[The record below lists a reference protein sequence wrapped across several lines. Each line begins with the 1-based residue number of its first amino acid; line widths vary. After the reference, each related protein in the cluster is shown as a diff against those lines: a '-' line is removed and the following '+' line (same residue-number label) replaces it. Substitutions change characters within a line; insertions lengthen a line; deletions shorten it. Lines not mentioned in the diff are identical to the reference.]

1 MKARNIPSIIVR
13 ILISAVLIFLLFY
26 SMLPAVNPKDKNFF
40 VFLILCIL
48 IFLVVNFLSYTKD
61 FLQTLGSG
69 RGVEMVRDETTGQFV
84 FRKSSGKKSRVSMGK
99 PLKYGF
105 IAIGLIIIF
114 MTVASLLGIQFF
126 NATRYRDLI
135 VIENGDFAE
144 DVAELNMSQIPVV
157 DKDTASRLGSR
168 KLGEMTE
175 LVSQFE
181 IQNDY
186 TQINYNGAPVRVTPL
201 RYADPIKWLFNHKEG
216 LPAYLTVDMVTQE
229 TNLVW
234 LDQGMKYSPSE
245 YFFRNIY
252 RYIRFKYPTKIFE
265 TVSFEIDD
273 NGTPYWIAPTITY
286 RVGWWDGK
294 DVGGAVLVNAVTGES
309 QWYAKEDVPQWV
321 DQLYYA
327 DLLIHQLDDN
337 GKFQHGYLNSVF
349 GQKDVRRTTYG
360 YNYMAI
366 NDDVYLY
373 TGMSSVTADE
383 SNIGFVLVNCRTKET
398 KFYTVPGAT
407 ETSAMASAQGQ
418 VQHLNYTATF
428 PLLLNISDRP
438 TYFIS
443 LKDNAGLVKMYA
455 FVDVEQYQIV
465 GTGQTIDEAKSNYRK
480 ALNLEDV
487 EVKEETES
495 AHASGTVAS
504 VASAVVS
511 GNTCYYFT
519 LEGDPNVYT
528 AFIDVNE
535 RLPFMTAG
543 SVLDFSYTE
552 EGTVRNVTELTQIKN
567 PGGGA
572 DTNAA
577 EPVVENADENAGEN
591 AAEHADA
598 IADENTGENAN
609 TGEDAGA
616 DPDVNTEAGFSGSAG
631 SDPGETARESS
642 DHRAGETPDGNAL

>member
-1 MKARNIPSIIVR
+1 MKAKNISSMVIR
-13 ILISAVLIFLLFY
+13 ILVSAALMFLLFY
-26 SMLPAVNPKDKNFF
+26 SMLPAVNLKDKNFL

-48 IFLVVNFLSYTKD
+48 IFLVVNFLSYMKD

-69 RGVEMVRDETTGQFV
+69 RGVQMVKDEETGQFV
-84 FRKSSGKKSRVSMGK
+84 FRRNSSQKSSVSLGR

-105 IAIGLIIIF
+105 ITIGVIIIL
-114 MTVASLLGIQFF
+114 MTAASLMGLQFF
-126 NATRYRDLI
+126 NATRYRDL
-135 VIENGDFAE
+135 VAIENGDFSQ

-186 TQINYNGAPVRVTPL
+186 TQINYKGSPYRVTPL
-201 RYADPIKWLFNHKEG
+201 RYADPVKWLFNHKEG

-234 LDQGMKYSPSE
+234 LENGMRYSPSE

-252 RYIRFKYPTKIFE
+252 RYIRFKYPTKMFE

-273 NGTPYWIAPTITY
+273 SGTPYWIAPTITY
-286 RVGWWDGK
+286 RIGWWDGK
-294 DVGGAVLVNAVTGES
+294 DIDGAVLVNAVTGES
-309 QWYAKEDVPQWV
+309 QWYPKEEVPQWV

-327 DLLIHQLDDN
+327 ELLIGQLDDN
-337 GKFQHGYLNSVF
+337 GRFQHGYINSVF
-349 GQKDVRRTTYG
+349 GQRDVRRTTYG

-418 VQHLNYTATF
+418 VQHLNYSATF
-428 PLLLNISDRP
+428 PLLLNISNRP
-438 TYFIS
+438 TYFLS

-465 GTGQTIDEAKSNYRK
+465 GTGQTIDEAKRNYRK
-480 ALNLEDV
+480 ALNLEEV
-487 EVKEETES
+487 EVQEPADSTEIT
-495 AHASGTVAS
+495 GTVAS
-504 VASAVVS
+504 LANAVVS

-519 LEGDPNVYT
+519 LEGDSQVYT
-528 AFIDVNE
+528 AFVDIHE
-535 RLPFMTAG
+535 KLPFMQPGAEL
-543 SVLDFSYTE
+543 SFSYSE
-552 EGTVRNVTELTQIKN
+552 DGAVRRVTEVHELIL
-567 PGGGA
+567 PDGA
-572 DTNAA
+572 SASSQPAASLEAAQAPAEPALSQPESMDETFPAGKTADAEAEQTAA
-577 EPVVENADENAGEN
+577 EQ
-591 AAEHADA
+591 
-598 IADENTGENAN
+598 
-609 TGEDAGA
+609 
-616 DPDVNTEAGFSGSAG
+616 
-631 SDPGETARESS
+631 
-642 DHRAGETPDGNAL
+642 

>member
-1 MKARNIPSIIVR
+1 MKAKNISSMVIR
-13 ILISAVLIFLLFY
+13 ILVSAVLMFLLFY
-26 SMLPAVNPKDKNFF
+26 SMLPAVNLRDKNFL

-69 RGVEMVRDETTGQFV
+69 RGVQMVKDEETGQFV
-84 FRKSSGKKSRVSMGK
+84 FRRNSGKRSGVSLGR

-105 IAIGLIIIF
+105 IAIGLIIIL
-114 MTVASLLGIQFF
+114 MTVASLLGLQFF

-135 VIENGDFAE
+135 TIEEGDFAQ

-181 IQNDY
+181 IQDDY
-186 TQINYNGAPVRVTPL
+186 TQINYKGSPYRVTPL
-201 RYADPIKWLFNHKEG
+201 RYADPVKWLFNHKEG

-234 LDQGMKYSPSE
+234 LENGMRYSPSE

-252 RYIRFKYPTKIFE
+252 RYIRFKYPTKMFE

-273 NGTPYWIAPTITY
+273 NGTPYWIAPTISY
-286 RVGWWDGK
+286 RIGWWDGK
-294 DVGGAVLVNAVTGES
+294 DIDGAVLVNAVTGES
-309 QWYAKEDVPQWV
+309 EWYAKEDVPQWV

-327 DLLIHQLDDN
+327 ELLIGQLDDN
-337 GKFQHGYLNSVF
+337 GRFQHGYINSVF

-418 VQHLNYTATF
+418 VQHLNYSAAF
-428 PLLLNISDRP
+428 PLLLNISNRP
-438 TYFIS
+438 TYFLS

-487 EVKEETES
+487 DVQEPVDSTEI
-495 AHASGTVAS
+495 SGTVAS
-504 VASAVVS
+504 LASAVVS

-519 LEGDPNVYT
+519 LEGDSQVYT
-528 AFIDVNE
+528 ASVDIHE
-535 RLPFMTAG
+535 KLPFMQPGAEL
-543 SVLDFSYTE
+543 SFSYAE
-552 EGTVRNVTELTQIKN
+552 DGAVRRVTEVHELTLPDSGEISSQTEA
-567 PGGGA
+567 PEA
-572 DTNAA
+572 DSSQPETSEEVSQADGEA
-577 EPVVENADENAGEN
+577 ELHQGESVTETFPADE
-591 AAEHADA
+591 AADS
-598 IADENTGENAN
+598 
-609 TGEDAGA
+609 
-616 DPDVNTEAGFSGSAG
+616 EAGQ
-631 SDPGETARESS
+631 
-642 DHRAGETPDGNAL
+642 PDEQPADGQ

>member
-1 MKARNIPSIIVR
+1 MKAKNISSMVIR
-13 ILISAVLIFLLFY
+13 ILVSAVLMFLLFY
-26 SMLPAVNPKDKNFF
+26 SMLPAVNLRDKNFL

-69 RGVEMVRDETTGQFV
+69 RGVQMVKDEETGQFV
-84 FRKSSGKKSRVSMGK
+84 FRRNSGKRSGVSLGR

-105 IAIGLIIIF
+105 IAIGLIIIL
-114 MTVASLLGIQFF
+114 MTVASLLGLQFF

-135 VIENGDFAE
+135 TIEDGDFAQ

-181 IQNDY
+181 IQDDY
-186 TQINYNGAPVRVTPL
+186 TQINYKGSPYRVTPL

-234 LDQGMKYSPSE
+234 LENGMRYSPSE

-252 RYIRFKYPTKIFE
+252 RYIRFKYPTKMFE

-273 NGTPYWIAPTITY
+273 NGTPYWIAPTISY
-286 RVGWWDGK
+286 RIGWWDGK
-294 DVGGAVLVNAVTGES
+294 DIDGAVLVNAVTGES
-309 QWYAKEDVPQWV
+309 EWYAKEDVPQWV

-327 DLLIHQLDDN
+327 ELLIGQLDDN
-337 GKFQHGYLNSVF
+337 GRFQHGYINSVF

-418 VQHLNYTATF
+418 VQHLNYSATF
-428 PLLLNISDRP
+428 PLLLNISNRP
-438 TYFIS
+438 TYFLS

-487 EVKEETES
+487 EVQELVDSTEI
-495 AHASGTVAS
+495 SGTVAS
-504 VASAVVS
+504 LASAVVS

-519 LEGDPNVYT
+519 LEGDSQVYT
-528 AFIDVNE
+528 ASVDIHE
-535 RLPFMTAG
+535 KLPFMQPGAEL
-543 SVLDFSYTE
+543 SFSYAE
-552 EGTVRNVTELTQIKN
+552 DGAVRRVTEVHELTL
-567 PGGGA
+567 
-572 DTNAA
+572 
-577 EPVVENADENAGEN
+577 
-591 AAEHADA
+591 
-598 IADENTGENAN
+598 
-609 TGEDAGA
+609 
-616 DPDVNTEAGFSGSAG
+616 PDSGDISSQTEAPEADSIQ
-631 SDPGETARESS
+631 PETSEEVSPADSEARQP
-642 DHRAGETPDGNAL
+642 ADGQ

>member
-1 MKARNIPSIIVR
+1 MKAKNISSMVIR
-13 ILISAVLIFLLFY
+13 ILVSAALMFLLFY
-26 SMLPAVNPKDKNFF
+26 SMLPAVNLRDKNFL

-69 RGVEMVRDETTGQFV
+69 RGVQMVKNEETGQFV
-84 FRKSSGKKSRVSMGK
+84 FRRNSGKRSGVSLGR

-105 IAIGLIIIF
+105 IAIGLIIIL
-114 MTVASLLGIQFF
+114 MTVASLLGLQFF

-135 VIENGDFAE
+135 TIEDGDFAQ

-181 IQNDY
+181 IQDDY
-186 TQINYNGAPVRVTPL
+186 TQINYKGSPYRVTPL

-234 LDQGMKYSPSE
+234 LENGMRYSPSE
-245 YFFRNIY
+245 YFFRNIN
-252 RYIRFKYPTKIFE
+252 RYIRFKYPTKMFE

-273 NGTPYWIAPTITY
+273 NGTPYWIAPTISY
-286 RVGWWDGK
+286 RIGWWDGK
-294 DVGGAVLVNAVTGES
+294 DIDGAVLVNAVTGES
-309 QWYAKEDVPQWV
+309 EWYAKEDVPQWV

-327 DLLIHQLDDN
+327 ELLIGQLDDN
-337 GKFQHGYLNSVF
+337 GRFQHGYINSVF

-418 VQHLNYTATF
+418 VQHLNYSATF
-428 PLLLNISDRP
+428 PLLLNISNRP
-438 TYFIS
+438 TYFLS

-487 EVKEETES
+487 EVQELVDSTEI
-495 AHASGTVAS
+495 SGTVAS
-504 VASAVVS
+504 LASAVVS

-519 LEGDPNVYT
+519 LEGDSQVYT
-528 AFIDVNE
+528 ASVDIHE
-535 RLPFMTAG
+535 KLPFMQPGAEL
-543 SVLDFSYTE
+543 SFSYAE
-552 EGTVRNVTELTQIKN
+552 DGAVRRVTEVHEL
-567 PGGGA
+567 A
-572 DTNAA
+572 L
-577 EPVVENADENAGEN
+577 
-591 AAEHADA
+591 
-598 IADENTGENAN
+598 
-609 TGEDAGA
+609 
-616 DPDVNTEAGFSGSAG
+616 PDSGDISSQTEAPEADSIQPETSEEVSPADSEAG
-631 SDPGETARESS
+631 QPA
-642 DHRAGETPDGNAL
+642 DGQ

>member
-1 MKARNIPSIIVR
+1 MKAKNISSMVIR
-13 ILISAVLIFLLFY
+13 ILVSAALMFLLFY
-26 SMLPAVNPKDKNFF
+26 SMLPAVNLRDKNFL

-69 RGVEMVRDETTGQFV
+69 RGVQMVKDEETGQFV
-84 FRKSSGKKSRVSMGK
+84 FRRNSGKRSGVSLGR

-105 IAIGLIIIF
+105 IAIGLIIIL
-114 MTVASLLGIQFF
+114 MTVASLLGLQFF

-135 VIENGDFAE
+135 TIEDGDFAQ

-181 IQNDY
+181 IQDDY
-186 TQINYNGAPVRVTPL
+186 TQINYKGSPYRVTPL

-234 LDQGMKYSPSE
+234 LENGMRYSPSE

-252 RYIRFKYPTKIFE
+252 RYIRFKYPTKMFE

-273 NGTPYWIAPTITY
+273 NETPYWIAPTISY
-286 RVGWWDGK
+286 RIGWWDGK
-294 DVGGAVLVNAVTGES
+294 DIDGAVLVNAVTGES
-309 QWYAKEDVPQWV
+309 EWYAKEDVPQWV

-327 DLLIHQLDDN
+327 ELLIGQLDDN
-337 GKFQHGYLNSVF
+337 GRFQHGYINSVF

-418 VQHLNYTATF
+418 VQHLNYSATF
-428 PLLLNISDRP
+428 PLLLNISNRP
-438 TYFIS
+438 TYFLS

-487 EVKEETES
+487 EVQELVDSTEI
-495 AHASGTVAS
+495 SGTVAS
-504 VASAVVS
+504 LASAVVS

-519 LEGDPNVYT
+519 LEGDSQVYT
-528 AFIDVNE
+528 ASVDIHE
-535 RLPFMTAG
+535 KLPFMQPGAEL
-543 SVLDFSYTE
+543 SFSYAE
-552 EGTVRNVTELTQIKN
+552 DGAVRRVTEVHEL
-567 PGGGA
+567 A
-572 DTNAA
+572 L
-577 EPVVENADENAGEN
+577 
-591 AAEHADA
+591 
-598 IADENTGENAN
+598 
-609 TGEDAGA
+609 
-616 DPDVNTEAGFSGSAG
+616 PDSGDISSQTEAPEADSIQPETSEEVSPADSEAG
-631 SDPGETARESS
+631 QPA
-642 DHRAGETPDGNAL
+642 DGQ

>member
-1 MKARNIPSIIVR
+1 MKAKNISSMVIR
-13 ILISAVLIFLLFY
+13 ILVSAALMFLLFY
-26 SMLPAVNPKDKNFF
+26 SMLPAVNLRDKNFL

-69 RGVEMVRDETTGQFV
+69 RGVQMVKDEETGQFV
-84 FRKSSGKKSRVSMGK
+84 FRRNSGKRSGVSLGR

-105 IAIGLIIIF
+105 IAIGLIIIL
-114 MTVASLLGIQFF
+114 MTVASLLGLQFF

-135 VIENGDFAE
+135 TIEDGDFAQ

-181 IQNDY
+181 IQDDY
-186 TQINYNGAPVRVTPL
+186 TQINYKGSPYRVTPL

-234 LDQGMKYSPSE
+234 LENGMRYSPSE

-252 RYIRFKYPTKIFE
+252 RYIRFKYPTKMFE

-273 NGTPYWIAPTITY
+273 NGTPYWIAPTISY
-286 RVGWWDGK
+286 RIGWWDGK
-294 DVGGAVLVNAVTGES
+294 DIDGAVLVNAVTGES
-309 QWYAKEDVPQWV
+309 EWYAKEDVPQWV

-327 DLLIHQLDDN
+327 ELLIGQLDDN
-337 GKFQHGYLNSVF
+337 GRFQHGYINSVF

-418 VQHLNYTATF
+418 VQHLNYSATF
-428 PLLLNISDRP
+428 PLLLNISNRP
-438 TYFIS
+438 TYFLS

-487 EVKEETES
+487 EVQELVDSTEI
-495 AHASGTVAS
+495 SGTVAS
-504 VASAVVS
+504 LASAVVS

-519 LEGDPNVYT
+519 LEGDSQVYT
-528 AFIDVNE
+528 ASVDIHE
-535 RLPFMTAG
+535 KLPFMQPGAEL
-543 SVLDFSYTE
+543 SFSYAE
-552 EGTVRNVTELTQIKN
+552 DGAVRRVTEVHELTLPDSGEISSQTEA
-567 PGGGA
+567 PEA
-572 DTNAA
+572 DSSQPETSEEVSQADGEA
-577 EPVVENADENAGEN
+577 ELHQGESVTETFPADE
-591 AAEHADA
+591 AADS
-598 IADENTGENAN
+598 
-609 TGEDAGA
+609 
-616 DPDVNTEAGFSGSAG
+616 EAGQ
-631 SDPGETARESS
+631 
-642 DHRAGETPDGNAL
+642 PDEQPADGQ

>member
-1 MKARNIPSIIVR
+1 MKAKNISSMVIR
-13 ILISAVLIFLLFY
+13 ILVSAALMFLLFY
-26 SMLPAVNPKDKNFF
+26 SMLPAVNLRDKNFL

-69 RGVEMVRDETTGQFV
+69 RGVQMVKDEETGQFV
-84 FRKSSGKKSRVSMGK
+84 FRRNSSQKSSVSLGR

-105 IAIGLIIIF
+105 IAIGLIIIL
-114 MTVASLLGIQFF
+114 MTVASLLGLQFF

-135 VIENGDFAE
+135 TIEEGDFAQ
-144 DVAELNMSQIPVV
+144 DVSELKMSQIPVV

-181 IQNDY
+181 IQDDY
-186 TQINYNGAPVRVTPL
+186 TQINYKGSPYRVTPL
-201 RYADPIKWLFNHKEG
+201 RYADPVKWLFNHQEG

-234 LDQGMKYSPSE
+234 LENGMKYSPSE

-252 RYIRFKYPTKIFE
+252 RYARFKYPTKIFE

-273 NGTPYWIAPTITY
+273 SGTPYWIAPTITY
-286 RVGWWDGK
+286 RIGWWDGK
-294 DVGGAVLVNAVTGES
+294 DIDGAILINAVTGES
-309 QWYAKEDVPQWV
+309 EWYAKEDVPQWV

-327 DLLIHQLDDN
+327 ELLIGQLDDN
-337 GKFQHGYLNSVF
+337 GRFQHGYINSVF

-418 VQHLNYTATF
+418 VQHLNYSATF
-428 PLLLNISDRP
+428 PLLLNISNRP
-438 TYFIS
+438 TYFLS

-487 EVKEETES
+487 EVQEPVDSTEI
-495 AHASGTVAS
+495 SGTVAS
-504 VASAVVS
+504 LASAVVS

-519 LEGDPNVYT
+519 LEGDSQVYT
-528 AFIDVNE
+528 ASVDIHE
-535 RLPFMTAG
+535 KLPFMQPGAEL
-543 SVLDFSYTE
+543 SFSYAE
-552 EGTVRNVTELTQIKN
+552 DGAVRRVTEVHEL
-567 PGGGA
+567 A
-572 DTNAA
+572 L
-577 EPVVENADENAGEN
+577 
-591 AAEHADA
+591 
-598 IADENTGENAN
+598 
-609 TGEDAGA
+609 
-616 DPDVNTEAGFSGSAG
+616 PDSGDISSQTEAPEADSIQPETSEEVSPADSEAG
-631 SDPGETARESS
+631 QPA
-642 DHRAGETPDGNAL
+642 DGQ

>member
-1 MKARNIPSIIVR
+1 MKAKNISSMVIR
-13 ILISAVLIFLLFY
+13 ILVSAVLMFLLFY
-26 SMLPAVNPKDKNFF
+26 SMLPAVNLRDKNFL

-69 RGVEMVRDETTGQFV
+69 RGVQMVKDEETGQFV
-84 FRKSSGKKSRVSMGK
+84 FRRNSGKRSGVSLGR

-105 IAIGLIIIF
+105 IAIGLIIIL
-114 MTVASLLGIQFF
+114 MTVASLLGLQFF

-135 VIENGDFAE
+135 TIEDGDFAQ

-181 IQNDY
+181 IQDDY
-186 TQINYNGAPVRVTPL
+186 TQINYKGSPYRVTPL

-234 LDQGMKYSPSE
+234 LENGMRYSPSE

-252 RYIRFKYPTKIFE
+252 RYIRFKYPTKMFE

-273 NGTPYWIAPTITY
+273 NGTPYWIAPTISY
-286 RVGWWDGK
+286 RIGWWDGK
-294 DVGGAVLVNAVTGES
+294 DIDGAVLVNAVTGES
-309 QWYAKEDVPQWV
+309 EWYAKEDVPQWV

-327 DLLIHQLDDN
+327 ELLIGQLDDN
-337 GKFQHGYLNSVF
+337 GRFQHGYINSVF

-418 VQHLNYTATF
+418 VQHLNYSATF
-428 PLLLNISDRP
+428 PLLLNISNRP
-438 TYFIS
+438 TYFLS

-487 EVKEETES
+487 EVQEPVDSTEI
-495 AHASGTVAS
+495 SGTVAS
-504 VASAVVS
+504 LASAVVS

-519 LEGDPNVYT
+519 LEGDSQVYT
-528 AFIDVNE
+528 ASVDIHE
-535 RLPFMTAG
+535 KLPFMQPGAEL
-543 SVLDFSYTE
+543 SFSYAE
-552 EGTVRNVTELTQIKN
+552 DGAVRRVTEVHELTL
-567 PGGGA
+567 
-572 DTNAA
+572 
-577 EPVVENADENAGEN
+577 
-591 AAEHADA
+591 
-598 IADENTGENAN
+598 
-609 TGEDAGA
+609 
-616 DPDVNTEAGFSGSAG
+616 PDSGDISSQTEAPEADSIQPETSEEVSPADSEAG
-631 SDPGETARESS
+631 QPA
-642 DHRAGETPDGNAL
+642 DGQ

>member
-1 MKARNIPSIIVR
+1 MKAKNISSMVIR
-13 ILISAVLIFLLFY
+13 ILVSAVLMFLLFY
-26 SMLPAVNPKDKNFF
+26 SMLPAVNLRDKNFL

-69 RGVEMVRDETTGQFV
+69 RGVQMVKDEETGQFV
-84 FRKSSGKKSRVSMGK
+84 FRRNSGKRSGVSLGR

-105 IAIGLIIIF
+105 IAIGLIIIL
-114 MTVASLLGIQFF
+114 MTVASLLGLQFF

-135 VIENGDFAE
+135 TIEEGDFAQ

-181 IQNDY
+181 IQDDY
-186 TQINYNGAPVRVTPL
+186 TQINYKGSPYRVTPL
-201 RYADPIKWLFNHKEG
+201 RYADPVKWLFNHKEG

-234 LDQGMKYSPSE
+234 LENGMRYSPSE

-252 RYIRFKYPTKIFE
+252 RYIRFKYPTKMFE

-273 NGTPYWIAPTITY
+273 NGTPYWIAPTISY
-286 RVGWWDGK
+286 RIGWWDGK
-294 DVGGAVLVNAVTGES
+294 DIDGAVLVNAVTGES
-309 QWYAKEDVPQWV
+309 EWYAKEDVPQWV

-327 DLLIHQLDDN
+327 ELLIGQLDDN
-337 GKFQHGYLNSVF
+337 GRFQHGYINSVF

-418 VQHLNYTATF
+418 VQHLNYSATF
-428 PLLLNISDRP
+428 PLLLNISNRP
-438 TYFIS
+438 TYFLS

-487 EVKEETES
+487 EVQEPVDSTEI
-495 AHASGTVAS
+495 SGTVAS
-504 VASAVVS
+504 LASAVVS

-519 LEGDPNVYT
+519 LEGDSQVYT
-528 AFIDVNE
+528 ASVDIHE
-535 RLPFMTAG
+535 KLPFMQPGAEL
-543 SVLDFSYTE
+543 SFSYAE
-552 EGTVRNVTELTQIKN
+552 DGAVRRVTEVHELTL
-567 PGGGA
+567 P
-572 DTNAA
+572 DS
-577 EPVVENADENAGEN
+577 GE
-591 AAEHADA
+591 
-598 IADENTGENAN
+598 ISSQ
-609 TGEDAGA
+609 
-616 DPDVNTEAGFSGSAG
+616 TEAPEADSIQPETSEEVSPADSEAG
-631 SDPGETARESS
+631 QPA
-642 DHRAGETPDGNAL
+642 DGQ

>member
-1 MKARNIPSIIVR
+1 MKAKNISSMVIR
-13 ILISAVLIFLLFY
+13 ILVSAALMFLLFY
-26 SMLPAVNPKDKNFF
+26 SMLPAVNLRDKNFL

-69 RGVEMVRDETTGQFV
+69 RGVQMVKDEETGQFV
-84 FRKSSGKKSRVSMGK
+84 FRRNSGKRSGVSLGR

-105 IAIGLIIIF
+105 IAIGLIIIL
-114 MTVASLLGIQFF
+114 MTVASLLGLQFF

-135 VIENGDFAE
+135 TIEDGDFAQ

-181 IQNDY
+181 IQDDY
-186 TQINYNGAPVRVTPL
+186 TQINYKGSPYRVTPL
-201 RYADPIKWLFNHKEG
+201 RYADPSKWLFNHKEG

-234 LDQGMKYSPSE
+234 LENGMRYSPSE

-252 RYIRFKYPTKIFE
+252 RYIRFKYPTKMFE

-273 NGTPYWIAPTITY
+273 NGTPYWIAPTISY
-286 RVGWWDGK
+286 RIGWWDGK
-294 DVGGAVLVNAVTGES
+294 DIDGAVLVNAVTGES
-309 QWYAKEDVPQWV
+309 EWYAKEDVPQWV

-327 DLLIHQLDDN
+327 ELLIGQLDDN
-337 GKFQHGYLNSVF
+337 GRFQHGYINSVF

-418 VQHLNYTATF
+418 VQHLNYSATF
-428 PLLLNISDRP
+428 PLLLNISNRP
-438 TYFIS
+438 TYFLS

-487 EVKEETES
+487 EVQELVDSTEI
-495 AHASGTVAS
+495 SGTVAS
-504 VASAVVS
+504 LASAVVS

-519 LEGDPNVYT
+519 LEGDSQVYT
-528 AFIDVNE
+528 ASVDIHE
-535 RLPFMTAG
+535 KLPFMQPGAEL
-543 SVLDFSYTE
+543 SFSYAE
-552 EGTVRNVTELTQIKN
+552 DGAVRQVTEVHELTL
-567 PGGGA
+567 
-572 DTNAA
+572 
-577 EPVVENADENAGEN
+577 
-591 AAEHADA
+591 
-598 IADENTGENAN
+598 
-609 TGEDAGA
+609 
-616 DPDVNTEAGFSGSAG
+616 PDSGDISSQTEAPEADSIQPETSEEVSPADSEAG
-631 SDPGETARESS
+631 QPA
-642 DHRAGETPDGNAL
+642 DGQ

>member
-1 MKARNIPSIIVR
+1 MKAKNISSMVIR
-13 ILISAVLIFLLFY
+13 ILVSAVLMFLLFY
-26 SMLPAVNPKDKNFF
+26 SMLPAVNLRDKNFL

-69 RGVEMVRDETTGQFV
+69 RGVQMVKDEETGQFV
-84 FRKSSGKKSRVSMGK
+84 FRRNSGKRSGVSLGR

-105 IAIGLIIIF
+105 IAIGLIIIL
-114 MTVASLLGIQFF
+114 MTVASLLGLQFF

-135 VIENGDFAE
+135 TIEDGDFAQ

-181 IQNDY
+181 IQDDY
-186 TQINYNGAPVRVTPL
+186 TQINYKGSPYRVTPL

-229 TNLVW
+229 TNLLW
-234 LDQGMKYSPSE
+234 LENGMRYSPSE

-252 RYIRFKYPTKIFE
+252 RYIRFKYPTKMFE

-273 NGTPYWIAPTITY
+273 NGTPYWIAPTISY
-286 RVGWWDGK
+286 RIGWWDGK
-294 DVGGAVLVNAVTGES
+294 DIDGAVLVNAVTGES
-309 QWYAKEDVPQWV
+309 EWYAKEDVPQWV

-327 DLLIHQLDDN
+327 ELLIGQLDDN
-337 GKFQHGYLNSVF
+337 GRFQHGYINSVF

-418 VQHLNYTATF
+418 VQHLNYSATF
-428 PLLLNISDRP
+428 PLLLNISNRP
-438 TYFIS
+438 TYFLS

-487 EVKEETES
+487 EVQEPVDSTEI
-495 AHASGTVAS
+495 SGTVAS
-504 VASAVVS
+504 LASAVVS

-519 LEGDPNVYT
+519 LEGDSQVYT
-528 AFIDVNE
+528 ASVDIHE
-535 RLPFMTAG
+535 KLPFMQPGAEL
-543 SVLDFSYTE
+543 SFSYAE
-552 EGTVRNVTELTQIKN
+552 DGAVRRVTEVHELTLPDSGEISSQTEA
-567 PGGGA
+567 PEA
-572 DTNAA
+572 DSSQPETSEEVSQADGEA
-577 EPVVENADENAGEN
+577 ELHQGESVTETFPADE
-591 AAEHADA
+591 AADS
-598 IADENTGENAN
+598 
-609 TGEDAGA
+609 
-616 DPDVNTEAGFSGSAG
+616 EAGQ
-631 SDPGETARESS
+631 
-642 DHRAGETPDGNAL
+642 PDEQPADGQ

>member
-1 MKARNIPSIIVR
+1 MKAKNISSMVIR
-13 ILISAVLIFLLFY
+13 ILVSAALMFLLFY
-26 SMLPAVNPKDKNFF
+26 SMLPAVNLRDKNFL

-69 RGVEMVRDETTGQFV
+69 RGVQMVKDEETGQFV
-84 FRKSSGKKSRVSMGK
+84 FRRNSGKRSGVSLGR

-105 IAIGLIIIF
+105 IAIGLIIIL
-114 MTVASLLGIQFF
+114 MTVASLLGLQFF

-135 VIENGDFAE
+135 TIEEGDFAQ

-181 IQNDY
+181 IQDDY
-186 TQINYNGAPVRVTPL
+186 TQINYKGSPYRVTPL

-234 LDQGMKYSPSE
+234 LENGMRYSPSE

-252 RYIRFKYPTKIFE
+252 RYIRFKYPTKMFE

-273 NGTPYWIAPTITY
+273 NGTPYWIAPTISY
-286 RVGWWDGK
+286 RIGWWDGK
-294 DVGGAVLVNAVTGES
+294 DIDGAVLVNAVTGES
-309 QWYAKEDVPQWV
+309 EWYAKEDVPQWV

-327 DLLIHQLDDN
+327 ELLIGQLDDN
-337 GKFQHGYLNSVF
+337 GRFQHGYINSVF

-418 VQHLNYTATF
+418 VQHLNYSATF
-428 PLLLNISDRP
+428 PLLLNISNRP
-438 TYFIS
+438 TYFLS

-487 EVKEETES
+487 EVQEPVDSTEI
-495 AHASGTVAS
+495 SGTVAS
-504 VASAVVS
+504 LASAVVS

-519 LEGDPNVYT
+519 LEGDSQVYT
-528 AFIDVNE
+528 ASVDIHE
-535 RLPFMTAG
+535 KLPFMQPGAEL
-543 SVLDFSYTE
+543 SFSYAE
-552 EGTVRNVTELTQIKN
+552 DGAVRRVTEVHELTLPDSGEISSQTEA
-567 PGGGA
+567 PEA
-572 DTNAA
+572 DSSQPETSEEVSQADGEA
-577 EPVVENADENAGEN
+577 ELHQGESVTETFPADE
-591 AAEHADA
+591 AADS
-598 IADENTGENAN
+598 
-609 TGEDAGA
+609 
-616 DPDVNTEAGFSGSAG
+616 EAGQ
-631 SDPGETARESS
+631 
-642 DHRAGETPDGNAL
+642 PDEQPADGQ

>member
-1 MKARNIPSIIVR
+1 MKAKNISSMVIR
-13 ILISAVLIFLLFY
+13 ILVSAALMFLLFY
-26 SMLPAVNPKDKNFF
+26 SMLPAVNLRDKNFL

-69 RGVEMVRDETTGQFV
+69 RGVQMVKDEETGQFV
-84 FRKSSGKKSRVSMGK
+84 FRRNSGKRSGVSLGR

-105 IAIGLIIIF
+105 IAIGLIIIL
-114 MTVASLLGIQFF
+114 MTVASLLGLQFF

-135 VIENGDFAE
+135 TIEDGDFAQ

-181 IQNDY
+181 IQDDY
-186 TQINYNGAPVRVTPL
+186 TQINYKGSPYRVTPL
-201 RYADPIKWLFNHKEG
+201 RYADPSKWLFNHKEG

-234 LDQGMKYSPSE
+234 LENGMRYSPSE

-252 RYIRFKYPTKIFE
+252 RYIRFKYPTKMFE

-273 NGTPYWIAPTITY
+273 NGTPYWIAPTISY
-286 RVGWWDGK
+286 RIGWWDGK
-294 DVGGAVLVNAVTGES
+294 DIDGAVLVNAVTGES
-309 QWYAKEDVPQWV
+309 EWYAKEDVPQWV

-327 DLLIHQLDDN
+327 ELLIGQLDDN
-337 GKFQHGYLNSVF
+337 GRFQHGYINSVF

-418 VQHLNYTATF
+418 VQHLNYSATF
-428 PLLLNISDRP
+428 PLLLNISNRP
-438 TYFIS
+438 TYFLS

-487 EVKEETES
+487 EVQELVDSTEI
-495 AHASGTVAS
+495 SGTVAS
-504 VASAVVS
+504 LASAVVS

-519 LEGDPNVYT
+519 LEGDSQVYT
-528 AFIDVNE
+528 ASVDIHE
-535 RLPFMTAG
+535 KLPFMQPGAELSFSYAEDG
-543 SVLDFSYTE
+543 SV
-552 EGTVRNVTELTQIKN
+552 RRVTEVHEL
-567 PGGGA
+567 A
-572 DTNAA
+572 L
-577 EPVVENADENAGEN
+577 
-591 AAEHADA
+591 
-598 IADENTGENAN
+598 
-609 TGEDAGA
+609 
-616 DPDVNTEAGFSGSAG
+616 PDSGDISSQTEAPEADSIQPETSEEVSPADSEAG
-631 SDPGETARESS
+631 QPA
-642 DHRAGETPDGNAL
+642 DGQ

>member
-1 MKARNIPSIIVR
+1 MKAKNISSMVIR
-13 ILISAVLIFLLFY
+13 ILVSAALMFLLFY
-26 SMLPAVNPKDKNFF
+26 SMLPAVNLKDKNFL

-48 IFLVVNFLSYTKD
+48 IFLVVNFLSYMKD

-69 RGVEMVRDETTGQFV
+69 RGVQMVKDEETGQFV
-84 FRKSSGKKSRVSMGK
+84 FRRNSSQKSSVSLGR

-105 IAIGLIIIF
+105 IAIGIIIIL
-114 MTVASLLGIQFF
+114 MTAASLMGLQFF
-126 NATRYRDLI
+126 NATRYRDL
-135 VIENGDFAE
+135 VAIENGDFSQ

-186 TQINYNGAPVRVTPL
+186 TQINYKGSPYRVTPL
-201 RYADPIKWLFNHKEG
+201 RYADPVKWLFNHKEG

-234 LDQGMKYSPSE
+234 LENGMRYSPSE

-273 NGTPYWIAPTITY
+273 SGTPYWIAPTITY
-286 RVGWWDGK
+286 RIGWWDGK
-294 DVGGAVLVNAVTGES
+294 DIDGAVLVNAVTGES
-309 QWYAKEDVPQWV
+309 QWYPKEEVPQWV

-327 DLLIHQLDDN
+327 ELLIGQLDDN
-337 GKFQHGYLNSVF
+337 GRFQHGYINSVF
-349 GQKDVRRTTYG
+349 GQRDVRRTTYG

-418 VQHLNYTATF
+418 VQHLNYSATF
-428 PLLLNISDRP
+428 PLLLNISNRP
-438 TYFIS
+438 TYFLS

-465 GTGQTIDEAKSNYRK
+465 GTGQTIDEAKRNYRK
-480 ALNLEDV
+480 ALNLEEV
-487 EVKEETES
+487 EVQEPADSTEI
-495 AHASGTVAS
+495 SGTVAS
-504 VASAVVS
+504 LANVVVS

-519 LEGDPNVYT
+519 LEGDSQVYT
-528 AFIDVNE
+528 AFVDVHE
-535 RLPFMTAG
+535 KLPFMQPGAEL
-543 SVLDFSYTE
+543 SFSYSE
-552 EGTVRNVTELTQIKN
+552 DGAVRRVTELHELIL
-567 PGGGA
+567 PDGA
-572 DTNAA
+572 SASSQPAASLEAAQAPA
-577 EPVVENADENAGEN
+577 EPALSEPESMDETFPA
-591 AAEHADA
+591 
-598 IADENTGENAN
+598 
-609 TGEDAGA
+609 
-616 DPDVNTEAGFSGSAG
+616 
-631 SDPGETARESS
+631 GETADAE
-642 DHRAGETPDGNAL
+642 AEQTAAEQ

>member
-1 MKARNIPSIIVR
+1 MKAKNISSMVIR
-13 ILISAVLIFLLFY
+13 ILVSAALMFLLFY
-26 SMLPAVNPKDKNFF
+26 SMLPAVNLRDKNFL

-69 RGVEMVRDETTGQFV
+69 RGVQMVKDEETGQFV
-84 FRKSSGKKSRVSMGK
+84 FRRNSGKRSGVSLGR

-105 IAIGLIIIF
+105 IAIGLIIIL
-114 MTVASLLGIQFF
+114 MTVASLLGLQFF

-135 VIENGDFAE
+135 TIEDGDFAQ

-181 IQNDY
+181 IQDDY
-186 TQINYNGAPVRVTPL
+186 TQINYKGSPYRVTPL
-201 RYADPIKWLFNHKEG
+201 RYADPSKWLFNHKEG

-234 LDQGMKYSPSE
+234 LENGMRYSPSE

-252 RYIRFKYPTKIFE
+252 RYIRFKYPTKMFE

-273 NGTPYWIAPTITY
+273 NGTPYWIAPTISY
-286 RVGWWDGK
+286 RIGWWDGK
-294 DVGGAVLVNAVTGES
+294 DIDGAVLVNAVTGES
-309 QWYAKEDVPQWV
+309 EWYAKEDVPQWV

-327 DLLIHQLDDN
+327 ELLIGQLDDN
-337 GKFQHGYLNSVF
+337 GRFQHGYINSVF

-418 VQHLNYTATF
+418 VQHLNYSATF
-428 PLLLNISDRP
+428 PLLLNISNRP
-438 TYFIS
+438 TYFLS

-487 EVKEETES
+487 EVQELVDSTEI
-495 AHASGTVAS
+495 SGTVAS
-504 VASAVVS
+504 LASAVVS

-519 LEGDPNVYT
+519 LEGDSQVYT
-528 AFIDVNE
+528 ASVDIHE
-535 RLPFMTAG
+535 KLPFMQPGAEL
-543 SVLDFSYTE
+543 SFSYAE
-552 EGTVRNVTELTQIKN
+552 DGAVRRVTEVHEL
-567 PGGGA
+567 A
-572 DTNAA
+572 L
-577 EPVVENADENAGEN
+577 
-591 AAEHADA
+591 
-598 IADENTGENAN
+598 
-609 TGEDAGA
+609 
-616 DPDVNTEAGFSGSAG
+616 PDSGDISSQTEAPEADSIQPETSEEVSPADSEAG
-631 SDPGETARESS
+631 QPA
-642 DHRAGETPDGNAL
+642 DGQ

>member
-1 MKARNIPSIIVR
+1 MKAKNISSMVIR
-13 ILISAVLIFLLFY
+13 ILVSAVLMFLLFY
-26 SMLPAVNPKDKNFF
+26 SMLPAVNLRDKNFL

-69 RGVEMVRDETTGQFV
+69 RGVQMVKDEETGQFV
-84 FRKSSGKKSRVSMGK
+84 FRRNSGKRSGVSLGR

-105 IAIGLIIIF
+105 IAIGLIIIL
-114 MTVASLLGIQFF
+114 MTVASLLGLQFF

-135 VIENGDFAE
+135 TIEDGDFAQ

-181 IQNDY
+181 IQDDY
-186 TQINYNGAPVRVTPL
+186 TQINYKGSPYRVTPL
-201 RYADPIKWLFNHKEG
+201 RYADPSKWLFNHKEG

-234 LDQGMKYSPSE
+234 LENGMRYSPSE

-252 RYIRFKYPTKIFE
+252 RYIRFKYPTKMFE

-273 NGTPYWIAPTITY
+273 NGTPYWIAPTISY
-286 RVGWWDGK
+286 RIGWWDGK
-294 DVGGAVLVNAVTGES
+294 DIDGAVLVNAVTGES
-309 QWYAKEDVPQWV
+309 EWYAKEDVPQWV

-327 DLLIHQLDDN
+327 ELLIGQLDDN
-337 GKFQHGYLNSVF
+337 GRFQHGYINSVF

-418 VQHLNYTATF
+418 VQHLNYSATF
-428 PLLLNISDRP
+428 PLLLNISNRP
-438 TYFIS
+438 TYFLS

-487 EVKEETES
+487 EVQEPVDSTEI
-495 AHASGTVAS
+495 SGTVAS
-504 VASAVVS
+504 LASAVVS

-519 LEGDPNVYT
+519 LEGDSQVYT
-528 AFIDVNE
+528 ASVDIHE
-535 RLPFMTAG
+535 KLPFMQPGAEL
-543 SVLDFSYTE
+543 SFSYAE
-552 EGTVRNVTELTQIKN
+552 DGAVRRVTEVHEL
-567 PGGGA
+567 A
-572 DTNAA
+572 L
-577 EPVVENADENAGEN
+577 
-591 AAEHADA
+591 
-598 IADENTGENAN
+598 
-609 TGEDAGA
+609 
-616 DPDVNTEAGFSGSAG
+616 PDSGDISSQTEAPEADSIQPETSEEVSPADSEAG
-631 SDPGETARESS
+631 QPA
-642 DHRAGETPDGNAL
+642 DGQ

>member
-1 MKARNIPSIIVR
+1 MKAKNISSMVIR
-13 ILISAVLIFLLFY
+13 ILVSAVLMFLLFY
-26 SMLPAVNPKDKNFF
+26 SMLPAVNLRDKNFL

-69 RGVEMVRDETTGQFV
+69 RGVQMVKDEETGQFV
-84 FRKSSGKKSRVSMGK
+84 FRRNSGKRSGVSLGR

-105 IAIGLIIIF
+105 IAIGLIIIL
-114 MTVASLLGIQFF
+114 MTVASLLGLQFF

-135 VIENGDFAE
+135 TIEDGDFAQ

-181 IQNDY
+181 IQDDY
-186 TQINYNGAPVRVTPL
+186 TQINYKGSPYRVTPL
-201 RYADPIKWLFNHKEG
+201 RYADPVKWLFNHKEG

-234 LDQGMKYSPSE
+234 LENGMRYSPSE

-252 RYIRFKYPTKIFE
+252 RYIRFKYPTKMFE

-273 NGTPYWIAPTITY
+273 NGTPYWIAPTISY
-286 RVGWWDGK
+286 RIGWWDGK
-294 DVGGAVLVNAVTGES
+294 DIDGAVLVNAVTGES
-309 QWYAKEDVPQWV
+309 EWYAKEDVPQWV

-327 DLLIHQLDDN
+327 ELLIGQLDDN
-337 GKFQHGYLNSVF
+337 GRFQHGYINSVF

-418 VQHLNYTATF
+418 VQHLNYSATF
-428 PLLLNISDRP
+428 PLLLNISNRP
-438 TYFIS
+438 TYFLS

-487 EVKEETES
+487 EVQEPVDSTEI
-495 AHASGTVAS
+495 SGTVAS
-504 VASAVVS
+504 LASAVVS

-519 LEGDPNVYT
+519 LEGDSQVYT
-528 AFIDVNE
+528 ASVDIHE
-535 RLPFMTAG
+535 KLPFMQPGAEL
-543 SVLDFSYTE
+543 SFSYAE
-552 EGTVRNVTELTQIKN
+552 DGAVRRVTEVHELTL
-567 PGGGA
+567 P
-572 DTNAA
+572 DS
-577 EPVVENADENAGEN
+577 GE
-591 AAEHADA
+591 
-598 IADENTGENAN
+598 ISSQ
-609 TGEDAGA
+609 
-616 DPDVNTEAGFSGSAG
+616 TEAPEADSSQPETSEEVSPADSEAG
-631 SDPGETARESS
+631 QPA
-642 DHRAGETPDGNAL
+642 DGQ

>member
-1 MKARNIPSIIVR
+1 MKAKNISSMVIR
-13 ILISAVLIFLLFY
+13 ILVSAVLMFLLFY
-26 SMLPAVNPKDKNFF
+26 SMLPAVNLRDKNFL

-69 RGVEMVRDETTGQFV
+69 RGVQMVKDEETGQFV
-84 FRKSSGKKSRVSMGK
+84 FRRNSGKRSGVSLGR

-105 IAIGLIIIF
+105 IAIGLIIIL
-114 MTVASLLGIQFF
+114 MTVASLLGLQFF

-135 VIENGDFAE
+135 TIEEGDFAQ

-181 IQNDY
+181 IQDDY
-186 TQINYNGAPVRVTPL
+186 TQINYKGSPYRVTPL
-201 RYADPIKWLFNHKEG
+201 RYADPVQWLFNHKEG

-234 LDQGMKYSPSE
+234 LENGMRYSPSE

-252 RYIRFKYPTKIFE
+252 RYIRFKYPTKMFE

-273 NGTPYWIAPTITY
+273 NGTPYWIAPTISY
-286 RVGWWDGK
+286 RIGWWDGK
-294 DVGGAVLVNAVTGES
+294 DIDGAVLVNAVTGES
-309 QWYAKEDVPQWV
+309 EWYAKEDVPQWV

-327 DLLIHQLDDN
+327 ELLIGQLDDN
-337 GKFQHGYLNSVF
+337 GRFQHGYINSVF

-418 VQHLNYTATF
+418 VQHLNYSATF
-428 PLLLNISDRP
+428 PLLLNISNRP
-438 TYFIS
+438 TYFLS

-487 EVKEETES
+487 DVQEPVDSTEI
-495 AHASGTVAS
+495 SGTVAS
-504 VASAVVS
+504 LASAVVS

-519 LEGDPNVYT
+519 LEGDYQVYT
-528 AFIDVNE
+528 ASVDIHE
-535 RLPFMTAG
+535 KLPFMQPGAEL
-543 SVLDFSYTE
+543 SFSYAE
-552 EGTVRNVTELTQIKN
+552 DGAVRRVTEVHELTLPDSGEISSQTEA
-567 PGGGA
+567 PEA
-572 DTNAA
+572 DSSQPETSEEVSQADGEA
-577 EPVVENADENAGEN
+577 ELHQGESVTETFPADE
-591 AAEHADA
+591 AADS
-598 IADENTGENAN
+598 
-609 TGEDAGA
+609 
-616 DPDVNTEAGFSGSAG
+616 EAGQ
-631 SDPGETARESS
+631 
-642 DHRAGETPDGNAL
+642 PDEQPADGQ

>member
-1 MKARNIPSIIVR
+1 MKAKNISSMVIR
-13 ILISAVLIFLLFY
+13 ILVSAVLMFLLFY
-26 SMLPAVNPKDKNFF
+26 SMLPAVNLRDKNFL

-69 RGVEMVRDETTGQFV
+69 RGVQMVKDEETGQFV
-84 FRKSSGKKSRVSMGK
+84 FRRNSGKRSGVSLGR

-105 IAIGLIIIF
+105 IAIGLIIIL
-114 MTVASLLGIQFF
+114 MTVASLLGLQFF

-135 VIENGDFAE
+135 TIEEGDFAQ

-181 IQNDY
+181 IQDDY
-186 TQINYNGAPVRVTPL
+186 TQINYKGSPYRVTPL
-201 RYADPIKWLFNHKEG
+201 RYADPVKWLFNHKEG

-234 LDQGMKYSPSE
+234 LENGMRYSPSE

-252 RYIRFKYPTKIFE
+252 RYIRFKYPTKMFE

-273 NGTPYWIAPTITY
+273 NGTPYWIAPTISY
-286 RVGWWDGK
+286 RIGWWDGK
-294 DVGGAVLVNAVTGES
+294 DIDGAVLVNAVTGES
-309 QWYAKEDVPQWV
+309 EWYAKEDVPQWV

-327 DLLIHQLDDN
+327 ELLIGQLDDN
-337 GKFQHGYLNSVF
+337 GRFQHGYINSVF

-418 VQHLNYTATF
+418 VQHLNYSATF
-428 PLLLNISDRP
+428 PLLLNISNRP
-438 TYFIS
+438 TYFLS

-487 EVKEETES
+487 DVQEPVDSTEI
-495 AHASGTVAS
+495 SGTVAS
-504 VASAVVS
+504 LASAVVS

-519 LEGDPNVYT
+519 LEGDSQVYT
-528 AFIDVNE
+528 ASVDIHE
-535 RLPFMTAG
+535 KLPFMQPGAEL
-543 SVLDFSYTE
+543 SFSYAE
-552 EGTVRNVTELTQIKN
+552 DGAVRRVTEVHELTLPDSGEISSQTEA
-567 PGGGA
+567 PEA
-572 DTNAA
+572 DSSQPETSEEVSQADGEA
-577 EPVVENADENAGEN
+577 ELHQGESVTETFPADE
-591 AAEHADA
+591 AADS
-598 IADENTGENAN
+598 
-609 TGEDAGA
+609 
-616 DPDVNTEAGFSGSAG
+616 EAGQ
-631 SDPGETARESS
+631 
-642 DHRAGETPDGNAL
+642 PDEQPADGQ

>member
-1 MKARNIPSIIVR
+1 MKAKNISSMVIR
-13 ILISAVLIFLLFY
+13 ILVSAVLMFLLFY
-26 SMLPAVNPKDKNFF
+26 SMLPAVNLRDKNFL

-69 RGVEMVRDETTGQFV
+69 RGVQMVKDEETGQFV
-84 FRKSSGKKSRVSMGK
+84 FRRNSGKRSGVSLGR
-99 PLKYGF
+99 PLTYGF
-105 IAIGLIIIF
+105 IAIGLIIIL
-114 MTVASLLGIQFF
+114 MTVASLLGLQFF

-135 VIENGDFAE
+135 TIEDGDFAQ

-181 IQNDY
+181 IQDDY
-186 TQINYNGAPVRVTPL
+186 TQINYKGSPYRVTPL

-234 LDQGMKYSPSE
+234 LENGMRYSPSE

-252 RYIRFKYPTKIFE
+252 RYIRFQYPTKMFE

-273 NGTPYWIAPTITY
+273 NGTPYWIAPTISY
-286 RVGWWDGK
+286 RIGWWDGK
-294 DVGGAVLVNAVTGES
+294 DIDGAVLVNVVTGES
-309 QWYAKEDVPQWV
+309 EWYAKEDVPQWV

-327 DLLIHQLDDN
+327 ELLIGQLDDN
-337 GKFQHGYLNSVF
+337 GRFQHGYINSVF

-418 VQHLNYTATF
+418 VQHLNYSATF
-428 PLLLNISDRP
+428 PLLLNISNRP
-438 TYFIS
+438 TYFLS

-487 EVKEETES
+487 EVQELVDSTEI
-495 AHASGTVAS
+495 SGTVAS
-504 VASAVVS
+504 LASAVVS

-519 LEGDPNVYT
+519 LEGDSQVYT
-528 AFIDVNE
+528 ASVDIHE
-535 RLPFMTAG
+535 KLPFMQPGAEL
-543 SVLDFSYTE
+543 SFSYAE
-552 EGTVRNVTELTQIKN
+552 DGAVRRVTEVHEL
-567 PGGGA
+567 A
-572 DTNAA
+572 L
-577 EPVVENADENAGEN
+577 
-591 AAEHADA
+591 
-598 IADENTGENAN
+598 
-609 TGEDAGA
+609 
-616 DPDVNTEAGFSGSAG
+616 PDSGDISSQTEAPEADSIQPETSEEVSPADSEAG
-631 SDPGETARESS
+631 QPA
-642 DHRAGETPDGNAL
+642 DGQ

>member
-1 MKARNIPSIIVR
+1 MKAKNISSMVIR
-13 ILISAVLIFLLFY
+13 ILVSAALMFLLFY
-26 SMLPAVNPKDKNFF
+26 SMLPAVNLKDKNFL

-48 IFLVVNFLSYTKD
+48 IFLVVNFLSYMKD

-69 RGVEMVRDETTGQFV
+69 RGVQMVKDEETGQFV
-84 FRKSSGKKSRVSMGK
+84 FRKNSSQKSSVSLGR

-105 IAIGLIIIF
+105 IAIGIIIIL
-114 MTVASLLGIQFF
+114 MTAASLMGLQFF
-126 NATRYRDLI
+126 NATRYRDL
-135 VIENGDFAE
+135 VAIENGDFSQ

-186 TQINYNGAPVRVTPL
+186 TQINYKGSPYRVTPL
-201 RYADPIKWLFNHKEG
+201 RYADPVKWLFNHKEG

-234 LDQGMKYSPSE
+234 LENGMRYSPSE

-252 RYIRFKYPTKIFE
+252 RYIRFKYPTKMFE

-273 NGTPYWIAPTITY
+273 SGTPYWIAPTITY
-286 RVGWWDGK
+286 RIGWWDGK
-294 DVGGAVLVNAVTGES
+294 DIDGAVLVNAVTGES
-309 QWYAKEDVPQWV
+309 QWYPKEEVPQWV

-327 DLLIHQLDDN
+327 ELLIDQLDDN
-337 GKFQHGYLNSVF
+337 GRFQHGYINSVF

-398 KFYTVPGAT
+398 RFYTVPGAT

-418 VQHLNYTATF
+418 VQHLNYSATF
-428 PLLLNISDRP
+428 PLLLNISNRP
-438 TYFIS
+438 TYFLS

-487 EVKEETES
+487 EVQEPVDSTEI
-495 AHASGTVAS
+495 SGTVAS
-504 VASAVVS
+504 LASAVVS

-519 LEGDPNVYT
+519 LEGDSQVYT
-528 AFIDVNE
+528 ASVDIHE
-535 RLPFMTAG
+535 KLPFMQPGAEL
-543 SVLDFSYTE
+543 SFSYAE
-552 EGTVRNVTELTQIKN
+552 DGAVRRVTEVHELILPNGSSASSQTETSD
-567 PGGGA
+567 A
-572 DTNAA
+572 DSAQPETSEEVSQADGEA
-577 EPVVENADENAGEN
+577 ELQQGESVTETFPADE
-591 AAEHADA
+591 AADS
-598 IADENTGENAN
+598 
-609 TGEDAGA
+609 
-616 DPDVNTEAGFSGSAG
+616 EAGQPSGG
-631 SDPGETARESS
+631 Q
-642 DHRAGETPDGNAL
+642 

>member
-1 MKARNIPSIIVR
+1 MKAKNISSMIR
-13 ILISAVLIFLLFY
+13 ILVSAALMFLLFY
-26 SMLPAVNPKDKNFF
+26 SMLPAVNLRDKNFL

-69 RGVEMVRDETTGQFV
+69 RGIQMVKDEETGQFV
-84 FRKSSGKKSRVSMGK
+84 FRRNSGKRSGVSLGR

-105 IAIGLIIIF
+105 IAIGLIIIL
-114 MTVASLLGIQFF
+114 MTVASLLGLQFF

-135 VIENGDFAE
+135 TIEDGDFAQ

-181 IQNDY
+181 IQDDY
-186 TQINYNGAPVRVTPL
+186 TQINYKGSPYRVTPL
-201 RYADPIKWLFNHKEG
+201 RYADPSKWLFNHKEG

-234 LDQGMKYSPSE
+234 LENGMRYSPSE

-252 RYIRFKYPTKIFE
+252 RYIRFKYPTKMFE

-273 NGTPYWIAPTITY
+273 NGTPYWIAPTISY
-286 RVGWWDGK
+286 RIGWWDGK
-294 DVGGAVLVNAVTGES
+294 DIDGAVLVNAVTGES
-309 QWYAKEDVPQWV
+309 EWYAKEDVPQWV

-327 DLLIHQLDDN
+327 ELLIGQLDDN
-337 GKFQHGYLNSVF
+337 GRFQHGYINSVF

-383 SNIGFVLVNCRTKET
+383 SNIGFVLVSCRTKET

-418 VQHLNYTATF
+418 VQHLNYSATF
-428 PLLLNISDRP
+428 PLLLNISNRP
-438 TYFIS
+438 TYFLS

-487 EVKEETES
+487 EVQEPVDSTEI
-495 AHASGTVAS
+495 SGTVAS
-504 VASAVVS
+504 LASAVVS

-519 LEGDPNVYT
+519 LEGDSQVYT
-528 AFIDVNE
+528 ASVDIHE
-535 RLPFMTAG
+535 KLPFMQPGAEL
-543 SVLDFSYTE
+543 SFSYAE
-552 EGTVRNVTELTQIKN
+552 DGAVRRVTEVHEL
-567 PGGGA
+567 A
-572 DTNAA
+572 L
-577 EPVVENADENAGEN
+577 
-591 AAEHADA
+591 
-598 IADENTGENAN
+598 
-609 TGEDAGA
+609 
-616 DPDVNTEAGFSGSAG
+616 PDSGDISSQTEAPEADSIQPETSEEVSPADSEAG
-631 SDPGETARESS
+631 QPA
-642 DHRAGETPDGNAL
+642 DGQ

>member
-1 MKARNIPSIIVR
+1 MKAKNISSMVFR
-13 ILISAVLIFLLFY
+13 ILVSAALMFLLFY
-26 SMLPAVNPKDKNFF
+26 SMLPAVNLKDKNFL

-69 RGVEMVRDETTGQFV
+69 RGVQMVKDEETGQFV
-84 FRKSSGKKSRVSMGK
+84 FRRNSSQKSSVSLGR

-105 IAIGLIIIF
+105 IAIGLIIIL
-114 MTVASLLGIQFF
+114 MTVASLLGLQFF

-135 VIENGDFAE
+135 TIEEGDFAQ
-144 DVAELNMSQIPVV
+144 DVSELKMSQIPVV

-181 IQNDY
+181 IQDDY
-186 TQINYNGAPVRVTPL
+186 TQINYKGSPYRVTPL
-201 RYADPIKWLFNHKEG
+201 RYADPVKWLFNHQEG

-234 LDQGMKYSPSE
+234 LENGMKYSPSE

-252 RYIRFKYPTKIFE
+252 RYARFKYPTKIFE

-273 NGTPYWIAPTITY
+273 SGTPYWIAPTITY
-286 RVGWWDGK
+286 RIGWWDGK
-294 DVGGAVLVNAVTGES
+294 DIDGAILINAVTGES
-309 QWYAKEDVPQWV
+309 KWYAKEDVPQWV

-327 DLLIHQLDDN
+327 ELLISQLDDN
-337 GKFQHGYLNSVF
+337 GKFQHGYINSVF

-428 PLLLNISDRP
+428 PLLLNISNRP
-438 TYFIS
+438 TYFLS

-487 EVKEETES
+487 EVQEPADSTEI
-495 AHASGTVAS
+495 SGTVAS
-504 VASAVVS
+504 LASAVVS

-519 LEGDPNVYT
+519 LEGDSQVYT
-528 AFIDVNE
+528 AFVDVHE
-535 RLPFMTAG
+535 KLPFMQPGAEL
-543 SVLDFSYTE
+543 SFSYSE
-552 EGTVRNVTELTQIKN
+552 DGAVRRVTEVHELVL
-567 PGGGA
+567 PGSGVISSQTETPEAASSQPETSAEVPQA
-572 DTNAA
+572 DAMA
-577 EPVVENADENAGEN
+577 ELQQAESVNETFPAGE
-591 AAEHADA
+591 AQISEAEQAEADQ
-598 IADENTGENAN
+598 
-609 TGEDAGA
+609 
-616 DPDVNTEAGFSGSAG
+616 
-631 SDPGETARESS
+631 
-642 DHRAGETPDGNAL
+642 

>member
-1 MKARNIPSIIVR
+1 MKAKNISSMVIR
-13 ILISAVLIFLLFY
+13 ILVSAVLMFLLFY
-26 SMLPAVNPKDKNFF
+26 SMLPAVNLRDKNFL

-69 RGVEMVRDETTGQFV
+69 RGVQMVKDEETGQFV
-84 FRKSSGKKSRVSMGK
+84 FRRNSGKRSGVSLGR

-105 IAIGLIIIF
+105 IAIGLIIIL
-114 MTVASLLGIQFF
+114 MTVASLLGLQFF

-135 VIENGDFAE
+135 TIEDGDFAQ

-181 IQNDY
+181 IQDDY
-186 TQINYNGAPVRVTPL
+186 TQINYKGSPYRVTPL

-234 LDQGMKYSPSE
+234 LENGMRYSPSE

-252 RYIRFKYPTKIFE
+252 RYIRFKYPTKMFE

-273 NGTPYWIAPTITY
+273 NGTPYWIAPTISY
-286 RVGWWDGK
+286 RIGWWDGK
-294 DVGGAVLVNAVTGES
+294 DIDGAVLVNAVTGES
-309 QWYAKEDVPQWV
+309 EWYAKEDVPQWV

-327 DLLIHQLDDN
+327 ELLIGQLDDN
-337 GKFQHGYLNSVF
+337 GRFQHGYINSVF

-418 VQHLNYTATF
+418 VQHLNYSATF
-428 PLLLNISDRP
+428 PLLLNISNRP
-438 TYFIS
+438 TYFLS

-487 EVKEETES
+487 EVQEPVDSTEI
-495 AHASGTVAS
+495 SGTVAS
-504 VASAVVS
+504 LASAVVS

-519 LEGDPNVYT
+519 LEGDSQVYT
-528 AFIDVNE
+528 ASVDIHE
-535 RLPFMTAG
+535 TLPFMQPGAEL
-543 SVLDFSYTE
+543 SFSYTE
-552 EGTVRNVTELTQIKN
+552 DGAVRRVTEVHELALPDSGDISSQTEA
-567 PGGGA
+567 PEA
-572 DTNAA
+572 DSIQPETSEEVSPADGEA
-577 EPVVENADENAGEN
+577 ELHQGESVTETFPADE
-591 AAEHADA
+591 AADS
-598 IADENTGENAN
+598 
-609 TGEDAGA
+609 
-616 DPDVNTEAGFSGSAG
+616 EAGQ
-631 SDPGETARESS
+631 
-642 DHRAGETPDGNAL
+642 PDEQPADGQ